1 MADYVV
7 TDAAADDLRRIDDY
21 IFLNDGASA
30 AERVSTALEDAFDRL
45 AERPLIGH
53 RRTDLITRPYRF
65 WSTMGFLI
73 VYDADVSPIQIIR
86 VLHGRRD
93 ATTILGA

>member
-1 MADYVV
+1 MADYFV
-7 TDAAADDLRRIDDY
+7 TEAAADDLQRIDDY
-21 IFLNDGASA
+21 ILLNDGASA
-30 AERVSTALEDAFDRL
+30 AERVSSALEEAFDRL

-73 VYDADVSPIQIIR
+73 VYDADARPIQIIR

-93 ATTILGA
+93 LTGILGG